1 MDLYYIEEGYYD
13 AGYYVYTANAQAAPT
28 AISSVSC
35 SAVKIT
41 EVQSSISSSF
51 SVNAYGARTI
61 DIDLF
66 AFSDAA
72 IAIQVDRIRGNNIAA
87 TSVFN
92 IATSV
97 ERIQQGDADA
107 DAIFSAIINGLRSR
121 DVNLTTQAAFSFDS
135 TGDRIRFGVSAFIA
149 ESSVSCDAT
158 EITPFIDAE
167 ASFTS
172 EFTTQ
177 ANCGKILQYA
187 SAVNASTQ
195 LTATISH
202 IEGADLT
209 AFTDA
214 VLSAQ
219 AERTRD
225 NQADISDAFSS
236 QSTATRIILVSSDCQ
251 SNVAVNCSVD
261 KIKNAQAD
269 CTSQSTVSALVGNIK
284 QYTSNQ
290 SSEFTVSTI
299 GYKIMPLASS
309 ASSEIT
315 LVAFS
320 SVARGSTIV
329 VFNFASLNVLP
340 FAISRGAA
348 NLVLQASTQT
358 TISKTADNT
367 SSISCEF
374 SVSAETNRF
383 RDNQSSLS
391 TQSTVSIANERI
403 RYIQSSLTSA
413 TTLTAIIGKQQSID
427 LYAFSNNNLTA
438 SAVVIRN
445 AVANSQSQFTTN
457 ISIGKIPPI
466 DAALASAV
474 SLTAANTRLKFA
486 NPSLTANG
494 GVLSLVDVIPA
505 VRIVMG
511 SAFITNKSY
520 AEDGYVEDEYATNFL
535 TIANY
540 IVNNL
545 QQLSAAFTLTANA
558 QSAVQGAALLANSG
572 TMTTTAVK
580 ITSAISNQLSNANT
594 NVNIAKTVNIAL
606 SVESAFTVFANSG
619 RQDEVFLTAFTNA
632 ALVATAR
639 KIVSAVSNNNAVS
652 TLIADTADSLSIRGQ
667 ANLSAAFT
675 SSAAIRKIA
684 GFGAVLQALGF
695 TVTVGTAS
703 KVQGASLSSAFSVGA
718 TARVIRNGV
727 ANTTV
732 VSSVSIQITRV
743 RVAGAA
749 ISSAMTFAVEIRDLR
764 LDEIVYVI
772 PGENWT
778 YTITSETRIHD
789 IYGETRIRSI
799 TGESRIR
806 TITGES
812 RIHTT

>member
-35 SAVKIT
+35 NAVKIT
-41 EVQSSISSSF
+41 EVQSAISSSF

-87 TSVFN
+87 TSVFS

-97 ERIQQGDADA
+97 ERTRQGDADA

-135 TGDRIRFGVSAFIA
+135 TGNRIRFGVGAFIA

-158 EITPFIDAE
+158 KINPFIQGN

-172 EFTTQ
+172 QFVVQ
-177 ANCGKILQYA
+177 AVCGKILQYQ
-187 SAVNASTQ
+187 SNVNSTATF
-195 LTATISH
+195 TATISH
-202 IEGADLT
+202 IEGADLF
-209 AFTDA
+209 AFSQSA
-214 VLSAQ
+214 LSAT

-225 NQADISDAFSS
+225 NHFDIFSS
-236 QSTATRIILVSSDCQ
+236 SEVNSIVIRIRFVSTDCQ
-251 SNVAVNCSVD
+251 SQSNVSCSAD
-261 KIKNAQAD
+261 KIKNAQAN

-290 SSEFTVSTI
+290 TSQFGVNTI
-299 GYKIMPLASS
+299 VYKISQLASS
-309 ASSEIT
+309 ASSAIT

-320 SVARGSTIV
+320 GVARGSTII
-329 VFNFASLNVLP
+329 VFNFASMNVLP
-340 FAISRGAA
+340 FVISRASA
-348 NLVLQASTQT
+348 TLVSQASTQT
-358 TISKTADNT
+358 TISKTAGNT
-367 SSISCEF
+367 ANISCEV
-374 SVSAETNRF
+374 SVNLVVSRF

-391 TQSTVSIANERI
+391 TQSTVSIANQRI
-403 RYIQSSLTSA
+403 RYNQSSLTSA
-413 TTLTAIIGKQQSID
+413 TTLTAVIGKQQSID

-438 SAVVIRN
+438 NAVVIRN
-445 AVANSQSQFTTN
+445 AVANIQSAFTTN
-457 ISIGKIPPI
+457 IGVGKIHPI
-466 DAALASAV
+466 NAALASAV

-486 NPSLTANG
+486 NASLTANG
-494 GVLSLVDVIPA
+494 GVVSLVDVIPA
-505 VRIVMG
+505 VRVVMG

-545 QQLSAAFTLTANA
+545 RQLSAAFTLTANA

-594 NVNIAKTVNIAL
+594 NVNIVKTVNIAL
-606 SVESAFTVFANSG
+606 SVQSAFTVFANGG
-619 RQDEVFLTAFTNA
+619 RQDEIFLTAFTNA
-632 ALVATAR
+632 ALVATVR
-639 KIVSAVSNNNAVS
+639 KIVSVVSNNNAVS
-652 TLIADTADSLSIRGQ
+652 TLVANTADSLYIRGQ
-667 ANLSAAFT
+667 ANLSAAFS
-675 SSAAIRKIA
+675 SSAAIRKTT
-684 GFGAVLQALGF
+684 GFGAILQASGF

-703 KVQGASLSSAFSVGA
+703 KVQGASLSSVFSVGA
-718 TARVIRNGV
+718 TARVIRKGI
-727 ANTTV
+727 ANAAV

-743 RVAGAA
+743 RKTTATIA
-749 ISSAMTFAVEIRDLR
+749 SAMSFAVEIRDLR

-772 PGENWT
+772 PGENWA

-789 IYGETRIRSI
+789 IYGETRIRSV

-806 TITGES
+806 TIQGES